1 MNNSKLN
8 LKNYANNMEKP
19 NMYAEIKVEIDL
31 QDLCDQLLANLTSAE
46 IEYVYHRMRD
56 WIIT

>member
-1 MNNSKLN
+1 MS
-8 LKNYANNMEKP
+8 KP

-31 QDLCDQLLANLTSAE
+31 QDLCDHLLANLTSSE

-56 WIIT
+56 WIVA